1 MKIIAVGHYSRV
13 GKDTF
18 ANYLTEEL
26 NEYAPTLKVTKLN
39 FAWKLKDIAHQL
51 YAWAGVREPEY
62 YDTPGGAIARDV
74 ILPALGM
81 TPVQLWVKL
90 GTPAIRDNVYDGTWV
105 DWVLRGR
112 ECDVLIVPDVRFYN
126 EIDAIRELGGTLI
139 KVVRPGYGPR
149 NTVADRML
157 LNYTGWDYVIGAA
170 GTMTSLKTWA
180 VQFARAIILDTT
192 VVQTP
197 EEKEEALRCE
207 KLTTG

>member
-81 TPVQLWVKL
+81 TANTTSSPEWEILNPGPPGRKGLPYRVNARDCHFCIAASGKV
-90 GTPAIRDNVYDGTWV
+90 IRRARSKSN
-105 DWVLRGR
+105 LPKR
-112 ECDVLIVPDVRFYN
+112 
-126 EIDAIRELGGTLI
+126 
-139 KVVRPGYGPR
+139 
-149 NTVADRML
+149 VACLSCQR
-157 LNYTGWDYVIGAA
+157 
-170 GTMTSLKTWA
+170 
-180 VQFARAIILDTT
+180 
-192 VVQTP
+192 
-197 EEKEEALRCE
+197 
-207 KLTTG
+207 